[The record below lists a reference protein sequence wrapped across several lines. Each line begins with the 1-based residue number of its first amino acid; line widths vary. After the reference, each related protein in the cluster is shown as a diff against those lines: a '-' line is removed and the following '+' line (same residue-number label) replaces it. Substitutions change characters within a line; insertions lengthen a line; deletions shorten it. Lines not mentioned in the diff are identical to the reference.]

1 MRMIDADALHKA
13 LFAKQKWVV
22 RYGDKHNEGYTS
34 DQVHFAI
41 DDAPTVDPVK
51 HGHWIAHGKAF
62 MGATIE
68 ACSECGELLCG
79 YNKAYC
85 PNCGAKMDEVED
97 GT

>member
-1 MRMIDADALHKA
+1 MARLIDADALLKDINDYPYGYRGMIKDTI
-13 LFAKQKWVV
+13 AKQ
-22 RYGDKHNEGYTS
+22 
-34 DQVHFAI
+34 
-41 DDAPTVDPVK
+41 PTIEPK

-85 PNCGAKMDEVED
+85 PNCGAKMDEVRNE
-97 GT
+97 

>member
-1 MRMIDADALHKA
+1 MRLIDADTLRQEVEKDRDA
-13 LFAKQKWVV
+13 
-22 RYGDKHNEGYTS
+22 S
-34 DQVHFAI
+34 DMPKMWYQGVEYAI
-41 DDAPTVDPVK
+41 NHIIHAPTVDPVK

-68 ACSECGELLCG
+68 ACSERGELLCG

-97 GT
+97 GV